1 MSAKAN
7 KDFELPLGDVG
18 RDTAHGKTA
27 GQRDIRQEYAP
38 FEKILRVFRCLYTG
52 VVQAAS
58 RSGKKELPKKAA
70 PGSKAGKNLRCLTS

>member
-38 FEKILRVFRCLYTG
+38 FEKILRVFRYRVHGPCG
-52 VVQAAS
+52 DPQCNRKEGAAEKGS
-58 RSGKKELPKKAA
+58 PRVKGRKE
-70 PGSKAGKNLRCLTS
+70 S